1 MPTNKDFKRLV
12 RARMKKT
19 GEAYTAA
26 RSQILRKKNAL
37 KPVPRASVADY
48 AERAGMSD
56 AALQEKTGRTWAL
69 WVAALDRA
77 GAHEWPHRRIAK
89 HLREDLGMPSWW
101 CQMVAVGYERI
112 KGLREIGQRHDG
124 AYEASKSK
132 TFAVPVGRL
141 YRAWKDP
148 RVRRR
153 WLPGAKLTVRTATTD
168 RSMRITWGDG
178 TTVDAWFVSK
188 GPGKSQVAIAHAK
201 LKDKADVAGRKAYW
215 GDRLEALERIL
226 VKPKK

>member
-26 RSQILRKKNAL
+26 RSQILRKKSGPR
-37 KPVPRASVADY
+37 PVPRASADH
-48 AERAGMSD
+48 AKLAGMSD

-77 GAHEWPHRRIAK
+77 GAHEWPHRKIAR
-89 HLREDLGMPSWW
+89 HLHEELGVPGWW
-101 CQMVAVGYERI
+101 SQMVAVGYERI

-132 TFAVPVGRL
+132 TFAVPVARL
-141 YRAWKDP
+141 YRAWKDA
-148 RVRRR
+148 RARAK
-153 WLPGAKLTVRTATTD
+153 WLPGAKLTVRAGTTD

-178 TTVDAWFVSK
+178 TSVDAWFVSK
-188 GPGKSQVAIAHAK
+188 GPAKCQVAVAHAK
-201 LKDKADVAGRKAYW
+201 LRDKADVAVRKAYW
-215 GDRLEALERIL
+215 DERLRALEAIL
-226 VKPKK
+226 TKPSR